1 MKTSLYLD
9 TSVPSALFDNSKPI
23 RQLMTQK
30 WFENQANKYNLY
42 SSVVAL
48 DEISRI
54 KNEIKRDNIYN
65 LFGEYNIQILQIDQ
79 KVQQIAQEYIN
90 QGAIPKSEIEDALH
104 IAVASINKIENLVSW
119 NFKHIVSENPVRKIH
134 QINKKLGLDEILIG
148 SPEFFGGYVYGNL

>member
-79 KVQQIAQEYIN
+79 KVQQ
-90 QGAIPKSEIEDALH
+90 S
-104 IAVASINKIENLVSW
+104 
-119 NFKHIVSENPVRKIH
+119 RKNI
-134 QINKKLGLDEILIG
+134 
-148 SPEFFGGYVYGNL
+148 